1 MTYNLKT
8 LNVASLDFENIKDS
22 LISFLEVQPGLTDID
37 FRNDAS
43 TANLLINIL
52 STATAYNGIY
62 SQFGFT
68 ESFLSTATL
77 LESAISIA
85 SNHSIVVPL
94 IKSASVKVSSR
105 AYLAEYQSYSAT
117 ATDGSN
123 INFFTIDGNGSN
135 LVGTTSAQ
143 ELYLYSGS
151 SVQSFTNY
159 DFISQSI
166 LLPYSIDPDT
176 ISFYVLPDSANKGS
190 KIKWTRVS
198 KGNMTTNTNNNYF
211 TVINS
216 SNGYLV
222 TNNFKNSSTIPTSKA
237 VLVRAIIAN
246 GTAGNNAL
254 LLDPNSNFDLIGTA
268 GGGYN
273 KISIDTARAKLLFE
287 LNYDRCVTL
296 KDFTNAIVGSGID
309 GTSNPDMVSVRN
321 GDIPGSVNV
330 YVTDISTGS
339 QAALMEY
346 LESKTVAGIKVEYG
360 L

>member
-8 LNVASLDFENIKDS
+8 LNVASLDFEDIKNS
-22 LISFLEVQPGLTDID
+22 LISFLEVQPGLTDVD
-37 FRNDAS
+37 FRNEAS

-68 ESFLSTATL
+68 ESFLSTCTL
-77 LESAISIA
+77 LESVISIA

-94 IKSASVKVSSR
+94 TQSAKIKVSTR
-105 AYLAEYQSYSAT
+105 AHLLDYQSYAAT

-123 INFFTIDGNGSN
+123 VNFFVINETS
-135 LVGTTSAQ
+135 VGMTNAQ
-143 ELYLYSGS
+143 EIYLYSGS
-151 SVQSFTNY
+151 EVQTFSDY

-166 LLPYSIDPDT
+166 LLPYNIDPDT
-176 ISFYVLPDSANKGS
+176 ISFYVLPNSVDKSAKV
-190 KIKWTRVS
+190 KWTRVS
-198 KGNMTTNTNNNYF
+198 KGNLTSNSNNNYF

-216 SNGYLV
+216 ANGYLV
-222 TNNFKNSSTIPTSKA
+222 TNNFSNAATIPTSKS
-237 VLVRAIIAN
+237 VLVRALTSN
-246 GTAGNNAL
+246 GTSGNNAVL
-254 LLDPNSNFDLIGTA
+254 SDPNSNFDLIGTA

-273 KISIDTARAKLLFE
+273 IISIDTAKAKLLFE

-309 GTSNPDMVSVRN
+309 GTSDPDMVSVRN

-346 LESKTVAGIKVEYG
+346 LKAKTIAGIQVVYG

>member
-8 LNVASLDFENIKDS
+8 LNVASLDFEDIKNS

-37 FRNDAS
+37 FRNEAS

-77 LESAISIA
+77 LESVISIA

-94 IKSASVKVSSR
+94 VKSAGVKVSTR
-105 AYLAEYQSYSAT
+105 AYLQDYQSYSAT

-123 INFFTIDGNGSN
+123 VNFYVVDGTPTTG
-135 LVGTTSAQ
+135 LTSAK
-143 ELYLYSGS
+143 ELYLYAGS
-151 SVQSFTNY
+151 DVQTFSNY
-159 DFISQSI
+159 DFVSQSI
-166 LLPYSIDPDT
+166 LLPYNIDPDT
-176 ISFYVLPDSANKGS
+176 ISFYVIPDSLNKS
-190 KIKWTRVS
+190 EKVKWTRVN

-211 TVINS
+211 TVTNS

-222 TNNFKNSSTIPTSKA
+222 TNNFSNANTVPTSKS
-237 VLVRAIIAN
+237 VIVRAVTAN
-246 GTAGNNAL
+246 GTSGNNAVL
-254 LLDPNSNFDLIGTA
+254 ADPNNNFDLIGTP

-273 KISIDTARAKLLFE
+273 TISLDTAKAKLLFE

-296 KDFTNAIVGSGID
+296 KDFSNAIVGSGIE
-309 GTSNPDMVSVRN
+309 GTSDSDMVYVRN
-321 GDIPGSVNV
+321 GNISGSVNV
-330 YVTDISTGS
+330 YVTDISTS
-339 QAALMEY
+339 AQVALMEY
-346 LESKTVAGIKVEYG
+346 LQAKAVAGIMVVYG

>member
-8 LNVASLDFENIKDS
+8 LNVASLDFEDIKNS
-22 LISFLEVQPGLTDID
+22 LISFLEIQPGLTDVD
-37 FRNDAS
+37 FRNQAS

-77 LESAISIA
+77 LESVISIA

-94 IKSASVKVSSR
+94 VKSASVKVSTR
-105 AYLAEYQSYSAT
+105 AYLEDYQSYAAT

-123 INFFTIDGNGSN
+123 VNFFVINGTPFGG
-135 LVGTTSAQ
+135 LTSAE
-143 ELYLYSGS
+143 ELYLYAGSG
-151 SVQSFTNY
+151 VQTFSNY
-159 DFISQSI
+159 DFTSQSI
-166 LLPYSIDPDT
+166 LLPYNIDPDT
-176 ISFYVLPDSANKGS
+176 ISFYVIPDSLNKAE
-190 KIKWTRVS
+190 KVKWTRVS
-198 KGNMTTNTNNNYF
+198 KGNMTTNADNNYF
-211 TVINS
+211 TVTNS
-216 SNGYLV
+216 ANGYLV
-222 TNNFKNSSTIPTSKA
+222 TTNFANAATIPTSKS
-237 VLVRAIIAN
+237 VIVRAVTAN
-246 GTAGNNAL
+246 GTSGNNAVL
-254 LLDPNSNFDLIGTA
+254 ADPAGNFDLIGTP

-273 KISIDTARAKLLFE
+273 TISLDTAKAKLLFE

-296 KDFTNAIVGSGID
+296 KDFSNAIVGSGIE
-309 GTSNPDMVSVRN
+309 GTSDPDLVSVRN

-346 LESKTVAGIKVEYG
+346 LEAKAIAGIQVVYG

>member
-8 LNVASLDFENIKDS
+8 LNVASLDFEDIKNS
-22 LISFLEVQPGLTDID
+22 LISFLEIQPGLTDVD
-37 FRNDAS
+37 FRNQAS

-77 LESAISIA
+77 LESVISIA

-94 IKSASVKVSSR
+94 VKSASVKVSTR
-105 AYLAEYQSYSAT
+105 AQLQDYQSYAAT

-123 INFFTIDGNGSN
+123 VNFFVINGTPAGMTN
-135 LVGTTSAQ
+135 A
-143 ELYLYSGS
+143 EEIYLYAGSG
-151 SVQSFTNY
+151 VQTFSNY
-159 DFISQSI
+159 DFTSQSI
-166 LLPYSIDPDT
+166 ILPYNIDPDT
-176 ISFYVLPDSANKGS
+176 ISFYVLNDSTDKIN

-198 KGNMTTNTNNNYF
+198 KGNMTTNANNNYF
-211 TVINS
+211 TVTNS
-216 SNGYLV
+216 ANGYLV
-222 TNNFKNSSTIPTSKA
+222 TNNFANAATVPTSKS
-237 VLVRAIIAN
+237 VIVRAVTAN
-246 GTAGNNAL
+246 GTSGNNAVL
-254 LLDPNSNFDLIGTA
+254 SDPASNFDLIGTP

-273 KISIDTARAKLLFE
+273 TISVDTAKAKLLFE

-296 KDFTNAIVGSGID
+296 KDFSNAIVGSGIV
-309 GTSNPDMVSVRN
+309 GTSDPDMVYVRN

-330 YVTDISTGS
+330 YVTDISAGS

-346 LESKTVAGIKVEYG
+346 LEAKIIAGIQVVYG